1 VPGHQNCTY
10 YYTAG
15 TIAGNAYAYRRKRK
29 HVETTFPEAG
39 TESKRANK
47 STVAVRSMVV
57 ATGGGEAC
65 SCGAQDPGGEIVGVC
80 LCHCHWPVRVA
91 RAWRAGPHSPSRAT
105 MPHCGVV
112 L

>member
-47 STVAVRSMVV
+47 TTVAVRSMVV
-57 ATGGGEAC
+57 ATGEAC

-80 LCHCHWPVRVA
+80 LCHCRQCQCVSRGHGALALTLPR
-91 RAWRAGPHSPSRAT
+91 GPPC
-105 MPHCGVV
+105 PNCGVV